1 MTLYKDRYRVETT
14 RLKGWNCSSTGYY
27 FVTVCTKEKECLL
40 GEVVNGEIRLS
51 RSGEIVAEEW
61 QKTEQIRDNV
71 TLNEWIIMPNHLH
84 GVLII
89 EHSDVETTRR
99 VVSTLKPN
107 SLGSIVGQFKSITTK
122 RIRMLGYSHFAW
134 QSGFYDHIIRSERS
148 LRKIQEYIINN
159 SLKWELDE
167 YNPDRRK

>member
-1 MTLYKDRYRVETT
+1 MELFI
-14 RLKGWNCSSTGYY
+14 N
-27 FVTVCTKEKECLL
+27 
-40 GEVVNGEIRLS
+40 VVNGEIRLS